1 MSHAC
6 NASEYCL
13 TNVGLGRCV
22 GTYWSFGHMVVGHC
36 LHGAEFLRGSR
47 RAWPSPSLTQSV
59 MGCTCGT
66 DQACLQC
73 GHGTACMVMLESL
86 E

>member
-22 GTYWSFGHMVVGHC
+22 GTCWSFGYMVVGHC
-36 LHGAEFLRGSR
+36 LHGAEFLRGAGLGPVR
-47 RAWPSPSLTQSV
+47 P
-59 MGCTCGT
+59 
-66 DQACLQC
+66 
-73 GHGTACMVMLESL
+73 
-86 E
+86 